1 MIGLLSPDQAI
12 AWADSQIQSE
22 DAPSS
27 EIIDVSWSK
36 GLMSTVDAL
45 AAVQGDRCKP
55 TAGRWL
61 LGLLRQNMPADA
73 ADLQLAA
80 QRAMQIARHADLG
93 DETYY
98 RFDMID
104 DELSLARTQIYGTV
118 EECRANLLAELAEY
132 KPLEVGCH
140 G

>member
-1 MIGLLSPDQAI
+1 
-12 AWADSQIQSE
+12 
-22 DAPSS
+22 
-27 EIIDVSWSK
+27 
-36 GLMSTVDAL
+36 
-45 AAVQGDRCKP
+45 
-55 TAGRWL
+55 
-61 LGLLRQNMPADA
+61 MPAEA

-104 DELSLARTQIYGTV
+104 DELMLARTQVYGTV
-118 EECRANLLAELAEY
+118 EECRANFLAELAEY
-132 KPLEVGCH
+132 EPLEVGCN